1 MGLRSSL
8 GKAVSAG
15 WTVFNHEMAA
25 GLAEHQIN
33 AAAAAVQRRNKHID
47 SLITG
52 DYGRS
57 TSSGRKITFS

>member
-1 MGLRSSL
+1 MGFRFSL
-8 GKAVSAG
+8 GTAVIQG

-33 AAAAAVQRRNKHID
+33 AAAAAQRRSKHID

-52 DYGRS
+52 DYARS

>member
-8 GKAVSAG
+8 GKAVIQG
-15 WTVFNHEMAA
+15 WTVFNHEMAV

-33 AAAAAVQRRNKHID
+33 AAAAAAQRRAKHID

-52 DYGRS
+52 DYARS

>member
-15 WTVFNHEMAA
+15 WTVFNHELST
-25 GLAEHQIN
+25 GFAEYQIN
-33 AAAAAVQRRNKHID
+33 AAAAAAQRRSKHID

-52 DYGRS
+52 DYARS